1 VTSATVRQL
10 TLRIGPDV
18 LHAAEAF
25 LTDRGAD
32 GLEAAGLVAFRARSG
47 CDSIAET
54 LIAPDQVADNTG
66 LGCWV
71 QVTERGK
78 RELAA
83 RLQAGCRYLARIH
96 SHPGRAFH
104 SPADDANP
112 ALTHEG
118 AISIVVPYFGLGL
131 RRGLGVCAV
140 YRLTAGRWMPT
151 QPRADGND
159 WVIGSG

>member
-1 VTSATVRQL
+1 MAGSRRQL
-10 TLRIGPDV
+10 TLRIGPEV
-18 LHAAEAF
+18 LDAVEVF

-32 GLEAAGLVAFRARSG
+32 GLEAAGLVGFRACAG
-47 CDSIAET
+47 GGWMAET
-54 LIAPDQVADNTG
+54 FIAPDQVADNTG

-83 RLQAGCRYLARIH
+83 RLPAGCRYLARIH

-104 SPADDANP
+104 SSTDDANP
-112 ALTHEG
+112 ALTHDG

-131 RRGLGVCAV
+131 RRGLGACAIF
-140 YRLTAGRWMPT
+140 RLTAGRWMPA
-151 QPRADGND
+151 RARRDGDD
-159 WVIGSG
+159 WVIGND

>member
-1 VTSATVRQL
+1 MTPATGRPL
-10 TLRIGPDV
+10 TLRIGPRV
-18 LHAAEAF
+18 LHAADAF

-32 GLEAAGLVAFRARSG
+32 GLEAAGLVAFRALA
-47 CDSIAET
+47 DHDWTAET
-54 LIAPDQVADNTG
+54 LVIPDQVADNTG

-83 RLQAGCRYLARIH
+83 LLPAGCRYLARIH

-118 AISIVVPYFGLGL
+118 AISIVVPFFGLGL
-131 RRGLGVCAV
+131 RRGLGACAA
-140 YRLTAGRWMPT
+140 YRLTAGRWRPA
-151 QPRADGND
+151 QPRADGD
-159 WVIGSG
+159 EWVISDG